1 MQTVLKPPKT
11 LLEVFQSLPEGTLCQ
26 LIHNEL
32 IMSPSPKDIHQKILG
47 KIYKQLDDFVEEND
61 LGETRVAPYDV
72 YFDNKNV
79 FQPDIIFIA
88 KENLHLIKEN
98 GLYGAPD
105 MVIEILSPSTEKYDK
120 GPKKDIYEQYGVK
133 EYWMVEP
140 ADKSVTGYSLQ
151 KNSFVPIAANTGMVQ
166 SLLLNYAFGF

>member
-32 IMSPSPKDIHQKILG
+32 VMSPSPSTIHQNIAG
-47 KIYKQLDDFVEEND
+47 KIFRLLADYVEKNNM
-61 LGETRVAPYDV
+61 GTAFIAPYDV
-72 YFDNKNV
+72 YIDNKNV
-79 FQPDIIFIA
+79 FQPDIIFVA
-88 KENLHLIKEN
+88 KENLHLVKEN

-151 KNSFVPIAANTGMVQ
+151 KNSFVPITANTGMVQ